1 MQDVNSVTLVGRLTR
16 DPELRAT
23 AGGTSVASLR
33 LAYTQSR
40 KNNSTGQWDEE
51 AGYIDVTVFGNQ
63 ADTVSKYLAK
73 GRQVAVQGRLDY
85 REWTTTEGNR
95 RNATQVVANQVQ
107 FIGGE
112 GQGAQSRQASNPV
125 AAQSNPSNA
134 PRNDDDI
141 PF

>member
-23 AGGTSVASLR
+23 GSGISVASLR

-40 KNNSTGQWDEE
+40 KNGSTGQWEEE

-63 ADTVSKYLAK
+63 ADTVARYLSK
-73 GRQVAVQGRLDY
+73 GRQIVVQGRLDF
-85 REWTTTEGNR
+85 RQWADAEGNQ
-95 RNATQVVANQVQ
+95 RNATQIIANQVQ
-107 FIGGE
+107 FIGGQE
-112 GQGAQSRQASNPV
+112 NGQTQRASNPV

-134 PRNDDDI
+134 PADDDSI